1 MVNEDMQLHY
11 SCIHAISLL
20 LLKQMSGQNYNDF
33 CQALFSGSKYFFRNN
48 KEIESYRM
56 SYICTV
62 RISLIDNRKA
72 DNTKG
77 EHVSNTEGLSERGKI

>member
-33 CQALFSGSKYFFRNN
+33 CQAVLWFKVFFQKQQR
-48 KEIESYRM
+48 
-56 SYICTV
+56 
-62 RISLIDNRKA
+62 NRKLQ
-72 DNTKG
+72 DELHMYCKDKFN
-77 EHVSNTEGLSERGKI
+77 